1 MRILRIKLNMQHP
14 SLLIPSQSR
23 REDTKLR
30 HPLIVAMIRTV
41 MKQDISLYYAEVV
54 SHPPSS
60 SSHRSDRLEE
70 CVIRMPHRLLNLQ
83 ISQADVVK
91 VIADARSIHS

>member
-41 MKQDISLYYAEVV
+41 MKQDISLYYAENANRN
-54 SHPPSS
+54 PSNNS
-60 SSHRSDRLEE
+60 QP
-70 CVIRMPHRLLNLQ
+70 VI
-83 ISQADVVK
+83 
-91 VIADARSIHS
+91 